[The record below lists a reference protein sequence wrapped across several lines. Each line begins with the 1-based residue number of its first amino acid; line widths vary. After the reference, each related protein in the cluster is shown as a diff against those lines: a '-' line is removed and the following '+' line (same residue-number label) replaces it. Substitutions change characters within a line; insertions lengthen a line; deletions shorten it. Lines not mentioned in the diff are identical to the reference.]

1 MSTIRGGLE
10 GVIATSS
17 AVSFIDGEQSELT
30 YRGYPAV
37 DLARQAT
44 FEETTY
50 LLLEGELPTRA
61 QLEAFVQELERF
73 RPLPSPVLDRLAALP
88 LDNPMDLLRTG
99 VSLLAHYDPDRERT
113 EPEARRRVVLRLVAQ
128 VPTLVAAIGRLHQG
142 LQPLPPSQALAPP
155 DRATAFQLLSMLHG
169 REPEPEHVRLLDVC
183 LILHADH
190 ELNAST
196 FTGRVIAATLSDIYS
211 GVVGAIGAL
220 KGPLHGGANE
230 AARRMF
236 EAIGEASQAAPW
248 TRQALERK
256 ERIMGIGHRVYRHYD
271 PRAELLREELLA
283 LRHRPEVGT
292 WLEIA
297 LEVERV
303 VKEEKGLHPNP
314 DFFTAILYGAVGIP
328 TELFTP
334 VFAVSRISGWCA
346 HLLEQYENN
355 RLIRPRAEYVG
366 PGTRQVVP
374 LADRA

>member
-1 MSTIRGGLE
+1 MSAIRGGLE
-10 GVIATSS
+10 GVIAASS
-17 AVSFIDGEQSELT
+17 AISFIDGDRSELT
-30 YRGYPAV
+30 YRGYPV
-37 DLARQAT
+37 VELARQAT

-50 LLLEGELPTRA
+50 LLLEGELPTRV
-61 QLEAFVQELERF
+61 QLEAFVEELERL
-73 RPLPSPVLDRLAALP
+73 RPLPQPVLDRLAMLP
-88 LDNPMDLLRTG
+88 LSNPMDVLRTG
-99 VSLLAHYDPDRERT
+99 VSLLAHYDPDQDQADSEVRK
-113 EPEARRRVVLRLVAQ
+113 RVALRLVAQ
-128 VPTLVAAIGRLHQG
+128 MPTLVAAIGRLAQG
-142 LQPLPPSQALAPP
+142 LAPLPPRPGLGPA
-155 DRATAFQLLSMLHG
+155 DRPTSYQLLAMLHG
-169 REPEPEHVRLLDVC
+169 RTPDPEHVRLLDTC

-196 FTGRVIAATLSDIYS
+196 FTGRVIAATLSDVYS

-248 TRQALERK
+248 TRQALARK
-256 ERIMGIGHRVYRHYD
+256 ERIMGIGHRVYRNYD

-283 LRHRPEVGT
+283 LRHLPKVGP

-314 DFFTAILYGAVGIP
+314 DFFTAILYGAIGIP

-366 PGTRQVVP
+366 PETRAFVP
-374 LADRA
+374 LSERR